1 MEAFIYKI
9 TSPNTDK
16 IYIGCTTKTLIERL
30 NMHKYNK
37 DRHNTTSKEILDAG
51 DATIELIEKLECNDK
66 KELYQKER
74 EYISSN
80 KDICVNQRAI
90 YKDEKEQGA
99 QWREK
104 NREKIRAYDAELR
117 KKKRE
122 LNPPAPRLTE
132 EQIKQNK
139 KEYQAKHKE
148 EKKEYDKKRRE
159 ELKDKLNEKIEC
171 ECGGCYVAHHKS
183 THYKTLKHMNYIK
196 KD

>member
-30 NMHKYNK
+30 NYHYYDKGK
-37 DRHNTTSKEILDAG
+37 SGITSKEILDAG
-51 DATIELIEKLECNDK
+51 DATIELIEKIECNDK

-80 KDICVNQRAI
+80 KNICVNQRSI
-90 YKDEKEQGA
+90 YKDIKECQA
-99 QWREK
+99 EWREK
-104 NREKIRAYDAELR
+104 NREKIRAYDTELR

-122 LNPPAPRLTE
+122 LNPLPPKLTE
-132 EQIKQNK
+132 EEIKQRK

-159 ELKDKLNEKIEC
+159 ELKDKLNEKIQC
-171 ECGGCYVAHHKS
+171 ECGGCYIAHHKS
-183 THYKTLKHMNYIK
+183 THIKTKKHLTYSK
-196 KD
+196 V